1 MWKRKEGMEGRMG
14 KKIPKVN
21 GRADGKN
28 NTKSD
33 PLDHRKSKRIP
44 EKKSTSASFNTLMP
58 LTV

>member
-28 NTKSD
+28 NTKS
-33 PLDHRKSKRIP
+33 
-44 EKKSTSASFNTLMP
+44 EKQERNLTEILPGWVKGLTTLYKTP
-58 LTV
+58 VY